1 VCRDDGLPVDVIAAV
16 TAATASGSMGVDAAW
31 SR

>member
-1 VCRDDGLPVDVIAAV
+1 VCSDDGLPVEAIAAV
-16 TAATASGSMGVDAAW
+16 TAATASGSIGVDAAW